1 MNRNKN
7 IIIISFDFCLEAGGI
22 QNTAY
27 LLAVELAK
35 YANVFTL
42 CPADG
47 NTPDH
52 SGVKALK
59 SRYAISKGER
69 FDYTKEAIEIAEKVH
84 LQNTIHYV
92 LCVHYAYS
100 QPAYYLKKKY
110 NIPYGILVHGNEVMH
125 PTISQLSHHP
135 GLVKSLLIRCKLL
148 SYSTQIFANTNYT
161 KKLAKNTCLI
171 KNIFVVQPPV
181 DIENIII
188 PENSSNKVKNK
199 VLLTICRLVE
209 RKGIQ
214 LVIKS
219 LPRVIKSIPDI
230 KYIVAGTG
238 EYEEILKALVSEN
251 KLEKYVEFKGRVTEA
266 EKSTLLSECGL
277 FIMPSFMIK
286 SAREVEGY
294 GVSFLEANLFGK
306 FVISS
311 FTGGVPEAIKSNVTG
326 FLVEECDVEGIS
338 KAILRFYDDSFSYNP
353 SDCVQWAMD
362 HHISK
367 IAKQYWDIIVKVIK

>member
-1 MNRNKN
+1 MKKN
-7 IIIISFDFCLEAGGI
+7 NVLIINFDFCLEAGGI

-47 NTPDH
+47 NAPDH
-52 SGVKALK
+52 SGVKTLK

-69 FDYTKEAIEIAEKVH
+69 LDYTKEAIEIAEKLH

-92 LCVHYAYS
+92 LCIHYAYS

-110 NIPYGILVHGNEVMH
+110 KIPYGILVHGNEVMQ
-125 PTISQLSHHP
+125 PSISKLLCSP
-135 GLVKSLLIRCKLL
+135 SLIKSLIIRCKLL
-148 SYSTQIFANTNYT
+148 NYTTQIFANTNYT
-161 KKLAKNTCLI
+161 KKLVKKTCFNN
-171 KNIFVVQPPV
+171 NIYVVQPPV
-181 DIENIII
+181 DIEKICVPNNIQ
-188 PENSSNKVKNK
+188 KQRKNK
-199 VLLTICRLVE
+199 ILLTVCRLVE

-214 LVIKS
+214 FVIKS
-219 LPRVIKSIPDI
+219 LPSVIKSIPDI

-238 EYEEILKALVSEN
+238 EYENSLKELVSKY
-251 KLEKYVEFKGRVTEA
+251 KLEKYVEFRGRVTET

-277 FIMPSFMIK
+277 FIMPSFKIA
-286 SAREVEGY
+286 SARQVEGY

-311 FTGGVPEAIKSNVTG
+311 YTGGVPEAIINGVTG
-326 FLVEECDVEGIS
+326 FLVEECDIEGIS
-338 KAILRFYDDSFSYNP
+338 KAILKFYDDSFVYNP
-353 SDCVQWAMD
+353 KDCIQWAHE
-362 HHISK
+362 HHISN
-367 IAKQYWDIIVKVIK
+367 IAKQYWDHIVNVTD